1 MFPPLEAQTKQE
13 AVLHLT
19 LLSGAASHP
28 RGLLL
33 GPLSMSLIGFD
44 DSGCPSF
51 RKTGAP
57 TVSLDSSL
65 LTPLTSEDF
74 ISFITGSASIFKE
87 MASIFRPAF
96 LGILC

>member
-1 MFPPLEAQTKQE
+1 MLHHLALRGCLPPTWPSAGSQ
-13 AVLHLT
+13 
-19 LLSGAASHP
+19 GF
-28 RGLLL
+28 
-33 GPLSMSLIGFD
+33 SMSLGFD

-87 MASIFRPAF
+87 MVSIFHPAF